1 MASAR
6 ETSSLIDGARQ
17 RKHTFGTTDGGGT
30 SGDTTGAPPSPPSPP
45 SPSSSSPSSPPPS
58 SGAPPPVRRYRSTF
72 ASVCSFIIANEF
84 CERLAFYGFQGSLVL
99 FLKAQLGL
107 SSASAAAHAAMWNAA
122 CYLTPLL
129 GAVWADSVR

>member
-1 MASAR
+1 MAAAPS

-17 RKHTFGTTDGGGT
+17 RKHTFGATDSGGT
-30 SGDTTGAPPSPPSPP
+30 SGDTTGAPPSPPS
-45 SPSSSSPSSPPPS
+45 SSSPSPPPPS
-58 SGAPPPVRRYRSTF
+58 GALPVRRYRSTF

-99 FLKAQLGL
+99 FLKTQLGL
-107 SSASAAAHAAMWNAA
+107 SSASAAARAAMWNAA

-129 GAVWADSVR
+129 GAVWADSVS